1 MVNRLKTSSQAR
13 LSAEQISIL
22 CSVLGRV
29 SAEAI
34 GKEVEIRFGVTI
46 GRAERRRVAAL
57 IKESQGSIPRGFMR
71 LRTTNA
77 DIELLSNLARYYKKT
92 PADLLGLML
101 HRALAELVGGGVVS
115 LRTDRLGPGILE
127 AYLRMLST
135 LLPADGAPS
144 PKSRLRARVRA

>member
-1 MVNRLKTSSQAR
+1 MVNSLKTSSQAR
-13 LSAEQISIL
+13 LSDEQISIL

-34 GKEVEIRFGVTI
+34 GKEVKIRFGVTI

-57 IKESQGSIPRGFMR
+57 IKESRGSVARGFMR

-101 HRALAELVGGGVVS
+101 HRALAELVSGGVVS
-115 LRTDRLGPGILE
+115 LRTDRLSLGILD
-127 AYLRMLST
+127 AYLRTLST

-144 PKSRLRARVRA
+144 PKSRLRAHVRA